1 MTDYKQ
7 KYKKYKL
14 KYKQYASGK
23 ENINDIQN
31 KINILIKEK
40 NIIQFNL
47 RLDLSKEIIDKI
59 DLLIEL
65 YNKKIKIKKKKS
77 INPFMKGTKDLNN
90 KIDEELGELVN
101 YINNRTKKIEERCKK
116 KINQIELN
124 INQYP
129 SINDYK
135 QELLKDIIKLKE
147 LVKKMN
153 TDNLDKLEIQNDI
166 AILEG
171 NIYTQYDK
179 RIKIIKNIKGIKK
192 KEETIKE
199 TIKEKIKKDINEYY
213 ELFDTE
219 SKDILEKYIFITKF
233 VETPYWNEYMYKQT
247 NRDNAWAGISEFHKK
262 IKTYEELYKKTLEL
276 MENKR
281 QLANNNLDIPVHIHA
296 DIVDNLK
303 KIKKKN
309 NKLDN
314 WLYVLKYPLKEVLSI
329 IMSKIRYSD
338 KGFINPLY
346 KYSKYQ
352 KIYNNNNQFFEFID
366 LKGNI
371 EIFDMIEDAMESHYN
386 FPNRHMN
393 LYLLSQ
399 KLLNRNF
406 QLI

>member
-1 MTDYKQ
+1 MTHYKQ

-153 TDNLDKLEIQNDI
+153 TDNLDKLKIQNEI
-166 AILEG
+166 SILQG
-171 NIYTQYDK
+171 NIYNKYYSRTIITDKLDKLELERVKWRERDK
-179 RIKIIKNIKGIKK
+179 R
-192 KEETIKE
+192 E
-199 TIKEKIKKDINEYY
+199 NERRY
-213 ELFDTE
+213 D
-219 SKDILEKYIFITKF
+219 S
-233 VETPYWNEYMYKQT
+233 
-247 NRDNAWAGISEFHKK
+247 G
-262 IKTYEELYKKTLEL
+262 
-276 MENKR
+276 
-281 QLANNNLDIPVHIHA
+281 
-296 DIVDNLK
+296 
-303 KIKKKN
+303 
-309 NKLDN
+309 
-314 WLYVLKYPLKEVLSI
+314 PLKDP
-329 IMSKIRYSD
+329 YD
-338 KGFINPLY
+338 Y
-346 KYSKYQ
+346 T
-352 KIYNNNNQFFEFID
+352 
-366 LKGNI
+366 
-371 EIFDMIEDAMESHYN
+371 
-386 FPNRHMN
+386 
-393 LYLLSQ
+393 
-399 KLLNRNF
+399 
-406 QLI
+406 